1 MPELAETGVGPPV
14 CAAGEY
20 DAELRSA
27 LLAYKERGRRALAVP
42 LSAYLGD
49 ATDVLLRSAAPGSSG
64 RQPVLIPVPSRRA
77 AARQRGGD
85 HVLRLAR
92 LVARHLQLPVSRA
105 LSVSSA
111 VADSAGLSTAARAA
125 NLAHQMHAVPP
136 GPHRLEA
143 VLLDD
148 IVTTGATLGEAER
161 ALTEAGWRVL
171 GAAVVGATRRRYRV
185 TTGAE
190 PDASNWADVRE

>member
-1 MPELAETGVGPPV
+1 MPELAATGTGPPV

-27 LLAYKERGRRALAVP
+27 LLAYKERGRRALAAP
-42 LSAYLGD
+42 LSAYLSD
-49 ATDVLLRSAAPGSSG
+49 ATDVLLRTARAESSG

-92 LVARHLQLPVSRA
+92 LVARHSQLPVSRV
-105 LSVSSA
+105 LSVSPA

-125 NLAHQMHAVPP
+125 NLAHRMRAAPP
-136 GPHRLEA
+136 ERHQLEA

-148 IVTTGATLGEAER
+148 IVTTGATLAEAGR

-171 GAAVVGATRRRYRV
+171 GAAVVGATRRRYPV
-185 TTGAE
+185 AAGTGMH
-190 PDASNWADVRE
+190 ASNWADEQE

>member
-1 MPELAETGVGPPV
+1 M

-27 LLAYKERGRRALAVP
+27 LLAYKERGRRALAAP
-42 LSAYLGD
+42 LSAYLSD
-49 ATDVLLRSAAPGSSG
+49 ATDVLLRTASPESSG
-64 RQPVLIPVPSRRA
+64 RLQPVLIPVPSRRA

-92 LVARHLQLPVSRA
+92 LVARHSQLPVSRA

-125 NLAHQMHAVPP
+125 NLAHQMQAAPP
-136 GPHRLEA
+136 ERHQLEA

-148 IVTTGATLGEAER
+148 IVTTGATLAEAGR

-171 GAAVVGATRRRYRV
+171 GAAVIGATRRRYPV
-185 TTGAE
+185 VAGAGT
-190 PDASNWADVRE
+190 DGSNWADERQWASV